1 MDWNDIVLPANIEA
15 LPGKNA
21 LEKIH
26 TYYKPY
32 DDEQD
37 FGVGVYKIEF
47 DTNNFVSD
55 LRLVYSNPKHED
67 MLGLSNSEI
76 VGHMSGEFLTSLS
89 VKWLTI
95 GYEAAYVGKKFD
107 ETIYSTIFKKFM
119 RYTAQRAFAPG
130 YVFITFKTF
139 SDVSDL
145 DKLIHKRWRTDE
157 IIVTISQVLRSTGD
171 IETLMYRSLQEIAF
185 NIKPTNLY
193 IVEHLENRR
202 ECLYEWCA
210 PGMPSVKKIVKEL
223 PVGTAQKAWH
233 QLVDGGSGYAVHD
246 IEALH
251 DHDPVLYDFYA
262 SRHVKS
268 LVLAPFAHQGEIIGA
283 LIAENPVP
291 NDEINGK
298 RLLEMAAFFFG
309 AELRAN
315 RMLHKLHYVSR
326 HDLLTRIYNRNA
338 MEQDV
343 EKLRKQSEPIGLV
356 FADLNGMKLIND
368 EQGHAAGDLLLKR
381 TARLLELLFGE
392 NSAYRIGGDEFL
404 VLTTAYTDTDFK
416 ERVRMLDVQ
425 STVLGIS
432 VSVGSRY
439 IKDPA
444 KLDEEMREADREMYA
459 VKHAYYERFPQKKR
473 R

>member
-1 MDWNDIVLPANIEA
+1 MDWNDMVLPANIEA
-15 LPGKNA
+15 LAGKDA

-26 TYYKPY
+26 TYYRPY
-32 DDEQD
+32 DEEQEI
-37 FGVGVYKIEF
+37 GVGVYKIEF
-47 DTNNFVSD
+47 DEKNFVSD
-55 LRLVYSNPKHED
+55 LRLVYSNPKHEE
-67 MLGLSNSEI
+67 MLGLPNSEI
-76 VGHMSGEFLTSLS
+76 IGRRSGEFLTSLS

-107 ETIYSTIFKKFM
+107 ETIYSTVFKKFM

-193 IVEHLENRR
+193 IVEHLENKR

-210 PGMPSVKKIVKEL
+210 PGVPSVKKIVKEL

-233 QLVDGGSGYAVHD
+233 QLVEGGSGYAVHD
-246 IEALH
+246 IEALREY
-251 DHDPVLYDFYA
+251 DDALYDFYA

-283 LIAENPVP
+283 LIAENPVL

-338 MEQDV
+338 MEQDI
-343 EKLRKQSEPIGLV
+343 EKLRKQAKPIGLV

-368 EQGHAAGDLLLKR
+368 NQGHAAGDLLLKR
-381 TARLLELLFGE
+381 AARLLELLFGE

-404 VLTTAYTDTDFK
+404 VLTTAYTETDFK
-416 ERVRMLDVQ
+416 ERVRMLGVQ
-425 STVLGIS
+425 SKVLGIS
-432 VSVGSRY
+432 VSVGSRF
-439 IKDPA
+439 IKHPA
-444 KLDEEMREADREMYA
+444 ELDDEMREADREMYA
-459 VKHAYYERFPQKKR
+459 AKHAYYERFPHKKIR
-473 R
+473 

>member
-1 MDWNDIVLPANIEA
+1 MDCNDMVLPANIES

-26 TYYKPY
+26 SYYKPY
-32 DDEQD
+32 DTDEI
-37 FGVGVYKIEF
+37 GVSEF
-47 DTNNFVSD
+47 DEKNFVCD
-55 LRLVYSNPKHED
+55 LKLVYSNPAHEK
-67 MLGLSNSEI
+67 MIGLPNKEI
-76 VGHMSGEFLTSLS
+76 IGHRSGEFLNNLS

-95 GYEAAYVGKKFD
+95 GYEAAYMGKKFD
-107 ETIYSTIFKKFM
+107 DTIYSTVFKKFM
-119 RYTAQRAFAPG
+119 RYTAKKAFAPG

-157 IIVTISQVLRSTGD
+157 IIVTISQVLRSSGD

-193 IVEHLENRR
+193 IVEHLENKR

-210 PGMPSVKKIVKEL
+210 PGMPSVKNIVDEL
-223 PVGTAQKAWH
+223 SVGTAQKAWH
-233 QLVDGGSGYAVHD
+233 QLVEGGSGYTVHD
-246 IEALH
+246 IEALR
-251 DHDPVLYDFYA
+251 DFDTVLYDFYA

-268 LVLAPFAHQGEIIGA
+268 LVMAPFSHQGEIIGA
-283 LIAENPVP
+283 LIAENPVQ
-291 NDEINGK
+291 NEEINGK
-298 RLLEMAAFFFG
+298 RLMEMAAFFFG

-315 RMLHKLHYVSR
+315 RMLHELHYVSR

-338 MEQDV
+338 MEQDLQ
-343 EKLRKQSEPIGLV
+343 KLKKQAEPVGLV

-368 EQGHAAGDLLLKR
+368 EQGHAAGDMVLKR

-404 VLTTAYTDTDFK
+404 ILAQGFTEDDFN
-416 ERVRMLDVQ
+416 ERVRMLGVQ
-425 STVLGIS
+425 SKVLDIS
-432 VSVGSRY
+432 VSVGSRF
-439 IKDPA
+439 IKNPA
-444 KLDEEMREADREMYA
+444 TLNEQMREADREMYA
-459 VKHAYYERFPQKKR
+459 VKHAYYERFPYKKR